1 MILSSSITDKTLLS
15 LNFNGSRPISV
26 PNTWRSSISLTVAR
40 TVSTNQEH
48 YRTCQSDFDDIRRDG
63 ESDDQGNIWIRLF
76 FFHLTLFRDL
86 IDESHE
92 IVRANDARFRQVSE
106 RTWRDPM
113 REKDIDSDWRHED
126 FRQVYSDIRGYEKM
140 QTTLMNDPIEI
151 FEMSRTTQS
160 LILNIASSNLT
171 SSLTTNLMKYFCSLT
186 TGKWSSTFFFD
197 KLAYRQSLTWG
208 IPDDSIFCRSDCAD
222 DNLDTGVIELR
233 ERSRMHPYYSKR
245 HVVVEFDSRAADYR
259 TSSRMT
265 VDTTR
270 RNSEF
275 ESNTMKSLES
285 RKHRNFFYKVVICS
299 PSFHEPKLHVEAI
312 VRRDNTFL
320 P

>member
-63 ESDDQGNIWIRLF
+63 ESDDQGDIWIRLF

-113 REKDIDSDWRHED
+113 REKDIDNDWRHED
-126 FRQVYSDIRGYEKM
+126 FRQVFSDIRGYEKM

-233 ERSRMHPYYSKR
+233 ERSRMHPYYSER
-245 HVVVEFDSRAADYR
+245 HVVGSWNSTPEQQTTEHRREWQSTQRAG
-259 TSSRMT
+259 T
-265 VDTTR
+265 
-270 RNSEF
+270 RNSRVIRWNLLSQ
-275 ESNTMKSLES
+275 ESTETSFTKLWSALRLFMKSD
-285 RKHRNFFYKVVICS
+285 YM
-299 PSFHEPKLHVEAI
+299 
-312 VRRDNTFL
+312 
-320 P
+320 